1 MLLEFNVQKLE
12 KAIDSFC
19 SSMGVSISIL
29 YEDYSVIGSKKLNNP
44 YCHLIQGNKSGL
56 AKCMDSNYLLL
67 ERCRLSKKPEMHI
80 CHAGL
85 VEMAVPIIHDS
96 DVIGYVS
103 FGHIKMGGQED
114 LKALISDLPVDT
126 ESAQRIYNSLPE
138 YDREKIEAIINM
150 AEIFITYLM
159 SERLLKPR
167 ENENFEA
174 IRRYVLENVE
184 KKLTAQT
191 IAAGTHLSKTALYN
205 VIKKTTGNSV
215 NEYINSVK
223 IDRSKSLLLET
234 EMSVDEI
241 AEGLGFSSAGYY
253 AQLFKKFEGI
263 SPSIFRKTKL

>member
-1 MLLEFNVQKLE
+1 MLLEFDIQKLK
-12 KAIDSFC
+12 KAIDSFY

-29 YEDYSVIGSKKLNNP
+29 YEDYSVIGSRKLNNP
-44 YCHLIQGNKSGL
+44 YCHFIQGSKSGL

-85 VEMAVPIIHDS
+85 VEMAVPIIHENE
-96 DVIGYVS
+96 VIGYVS
-103 FGHIKMGGQED
+103 FGHIKTAEQEGIRD
-114 LKALISDLPVDT
+114 LISDLPVDT
-126 ESAQRIYNSLPE
+126 AEAERIYSSLPAHE
-138 YDREKIEAIINM
+138 REQIEAIIDM
-150 AEIFITYLM
+150 AEMFIRYIM

-174 IRRYVLENVE
+174 VRRYVLENVE
-184 KKLTAQT
+184 KKLTAQI

-241 AEGLGFSSAGYY
+241 AESLGFSSAGYY